1 MTEVHFQN
9 NDNSRTSKPEV
20 LINVSRVHTQT
31 ELMTRQSTF
40 FEKHF
45 RRLNYCAVVYI
56 SFNLS
61 DLSTVCLFSC
71 FLGLYSISLSMCFVF
86 RPLSLKTH
94 FLPHTL
100 VVWVCFKCS
109 PTVQKQKQEQTNR
122 QTSKGINLNRLLI
135 YFPNE
140 WSHPCLA
147 RPPKWICSTN
157 LFQQIS
163 HTLNDHLTG
172 GKFPF
177 PHFQCHSQY

>member
-1 MTEVHFQN
+1 MSVGFTLWL
-9 NDNSRTSKPEV
+9 NSWH
-20 LINVSRVHTQT
+20 VSQLFLRNIFAGWTTALLFVFLSIYLTC
-31 ELMTRQSTF
+31 LLSVSSLVFWVF
-40 FEKHF
+40 F
-45 RRLNYCAVVYI
+45 
-56 SFNLS
+56 
-61 DLSTVCLFSC
+61 
-71 FLGLYSISLSMCFVF
+71 SISLSMCFVF

-157 LFQQIS
+157 LFQKIS

-172 GKFPF
+172 RKFPF
-177 PHFQCHSQY
+177 PHFQCHSQH